1 MSPGLVRGESMI
13 ITDQYL
19 TGPRPSGTGQDWA
32 GPYADSY
39 VINWWS
45 GDLSVK
51 DWSVMISDESMMIS
65 DESRTDQG

>member
-1 MSPGLVRGESMI
+1 MSSGLVRVESMI
-13 ITDQYL
+13 ITDQSL
-19 TGPRPSGTGQDWA
+19 TSPRPSGTGQDGS
-32 GPYADSY
+32 GPFADSY

-65 DESRTDQG
+65 DESRTSQ